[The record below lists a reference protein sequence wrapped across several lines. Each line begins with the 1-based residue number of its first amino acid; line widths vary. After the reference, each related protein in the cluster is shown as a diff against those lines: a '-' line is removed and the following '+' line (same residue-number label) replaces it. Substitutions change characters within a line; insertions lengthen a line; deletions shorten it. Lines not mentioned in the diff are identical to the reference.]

1 MKLMWMMMFMVLP
14 LLGIAYISWH
24 LWTLLPLSTV
34 WRLLVLVLLFG
45 SFLLLF
51 LNFGRRFDS
60 LPLPLAQVCYEVAT
74 SSIFVMMYLVITFL
88 VLDIGRLVRL
98 VPSSWLYHNTYTT
111 MAIIVL
117 MVSIF
122 VYGNVHYNNKVRVI
136 LDLPTDKPLA

>member
-1 MKLMWMMMFMVLP
+1 MFMVLP

-88 VLDIGRLVRL
+88 MLDLGPARGKYNEHLAPVA
-98 VPSSWLYHNTYTT
+98 VPEEDYEAENPNLKPY
-111 MAIIVL
+111 
-117 MVSIF
+117 
-122 VYGNVHYNNKVRVI
+122 HYNDNP
-136 LDLPTDKPLA
+136 DD